1 MYRKILAENFKKLNW
16 IILKIKNKL
25 KFIIYHVI
33 FFIVKYN
40 FAYRK
45 DENLAD
51 KKKILF
57 IRLDA
62 IGDYILFSNFI
73 EIIRKSDKYKD
84 YKITL
89 LGNEVWKEIAEE
101 FDGKFID
108 NFIWL
113 NRKKFNKNF
122 IYRYQK
128 FKEIVSNGYEI
139 VINPRYSREFYYDDS
154 IVEASIAKRKI
165 GSEGDLSNIEPW
177 QKKIGDSYYTKLI
190 PAKKE
195 IMFEFYRNKE
205 FFEGFLGET
214 IDINRP
220 HIDIDINKISATF
233 NLPDKFATLYIGAS
247 NAYRKWNYANFV
259 EVALYLKE
267 RLNLDVVICGG
278 EDDALYGEKIVNNV
292 KGAINLCGKTSLM
305 DMIYIIKNSVLLISN
320 ETFAPHMAVALDIKN
335 IFVISNGN
343 HFGRFVS
350 YPKEI
355 CANYHVIYH
364 PDIEKKL
371 EDYKKLSNS
380 YGYGSSLDINE
391 ITAKSVIENIEMYY
405 RR

>member
-1 MYRKILAENFKKLNW
+1 MKL
-16 IILKIKNKL
+16 IKLVLKSIKSYIKL
-25 KFIIYHVI
+25 FLFIIVNKI
-33 FFIVKYN
+33 ALK
-40 FAYRK
+40 
-45 DENLAD
+45 ENVAVN
-51 KKKILF
+51 KKSLLL

-62 IGDYILFSNFI
+62 IGDYILFRNFI
-73 EIIRKSDKYKD
+73 EIIRKSDKYKY

-89 LGNEVWKEIAEE
+89 LGNEVWKEIAEKIDGE
-101 FDGKFID
+101 FIN

-128 FKEIVSNGYEI
+128 FKEIVRNGYEI

-154 IVEASIAKRKI
+154 IVKASIAKRKI

-177 QKKIGDSYYTKLI
+177 HKKISDSYYTKLI

-233 NLPDKFATLYIGAS
+233 NLPDKFVTLYIGAS

-335 IFVISNGN
+335 IFVIYNGN

>member
-1 MYRKILAENFKKLNW
+1 MKLIKLVLKLIKFYIKLFLFSIVNKIALKENVVVNKKSVL
-16 IILKIKNKL
+16 L
-25 KFIIYHVI
+25 
-33 FFIVKYN
+33 
-40 FAYRK
+40 
-45 DENLAD
+45 
-51 KKKILF
+51 

-62 IGDYILFSNFI
+62 IGDYILFRNFI

-177 QKKIGDSYYTKLI
+177 QKKIGDYYYTKLI

-335 IFVISNGN
+335 IFVIYNGN
-343 HFGRFVS
+343 HFGRFVP